1 MRGNHKFFGN
11 NLWKIFGFFYIII
24 IIIINWVGPVLAIRA
39 GPK

>member
-11 NLWKIFGFFYIII
+11 NLWKNFGFFYII